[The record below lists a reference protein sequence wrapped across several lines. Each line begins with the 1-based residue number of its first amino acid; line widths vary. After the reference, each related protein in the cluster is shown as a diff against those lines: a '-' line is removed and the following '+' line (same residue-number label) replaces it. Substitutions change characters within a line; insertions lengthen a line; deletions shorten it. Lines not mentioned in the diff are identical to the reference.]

1 MYQEGTMRGAF
12 IIVILIAMLITAYL
26 VVNNLQTDTVE
37 DTGKV
42 ESIQKA
48 KETADIVEK
57 ALKKKQTTME

>member
-1 MYQEGTMRGAF
+1 MRGAF